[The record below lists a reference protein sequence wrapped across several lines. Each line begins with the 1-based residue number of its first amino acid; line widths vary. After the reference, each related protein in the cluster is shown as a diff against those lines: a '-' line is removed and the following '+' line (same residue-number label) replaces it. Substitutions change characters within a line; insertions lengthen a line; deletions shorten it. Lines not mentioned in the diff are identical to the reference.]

1 VEEALRLN
9 PPVFGLY
16 RRVTQDTK
24 VAGTDLAADE
34 TAYLCW
40 AAANRDPGVFE
51 DPDAFRLDRAGR
63 RHMTFG
69 FGIHKCPAAAVARM
83 EMELALTELLRRFPQ
98 ASLIVPADVEPT
110 FGGSETMAIRSL
122 PARLR

>member
-1 VEEALRLN
+1 M
-9 PPVFGLY
+9 FGLY

-24 VAGTDLAADE
+24 VAGVELAENE
-34 TAYLCW
+34 TVYLCW
-40 AAANRDPGVFE
+40 AAANRDPSAFE
-51 DPDAFRLDRAGR
+51 NPNAFRLDRAGK
-63 RHMTFG
+63 RHVTFG

-83 EMELALTELLRRFPQ
+83 EMKLALTEFLRRFPR
-98 ASLIVPADVEPT
+98 ASLIVAPGVKAT